1 MIQIIAKS
9 TTPQSVIKAS
19 VCLKSYMLYMPDEVQ
34 SRGLIKSFF
43 SVIDKLLDIKLVE
56 QLSNYIGNIVMVVS
70 EKLPNIKAGMVELNR
85 RLLEKLSKCAL
96 PSTI

>member
-1 MIQIIAKS
+1 
-9 TTPQSVIKAS
+9 
-19 VCLKSYMLYMPDEVQ
+19 MLYMPDEVQ
-34 SRGLIKSFF
+34 QRGLLKSFF

-96 PSTI
+96 PSTIQGMSLYFSRLFNSDL